1 MSLTAVEQQ
10 QARNLIARARLKAVK
25 DERPTK
31 PTPAENRAP
40 QTVIEAQIDALHF
53 TLVKIDAIVI
63 DCQMELA
70 NIKAQLTESRV
81 TRSWLNSERHI
92 LELRRQVNELRNE
105 AA

>member
-1 MSLTAVEQQ
+1 MSMTADEQQ
-10 QARNLIARARLKAVK
+10 QARNLVARARLKAVK
-25 DERPTK
+25 DERPK
-31 PTPAENRAP
+31 PKPLNPRSP

-70 NIKAQLTESRV
+70 NLKAQLTESRV